1 MDVCRQKN
9 LSKKIPLE
17 CLMEDY
23 IRLTEIAKSDE
34 QTPISEIFSEIEK
47 INMIAERD
55 HKFRLI

>member
-34 QTPISEIFSEIEK
+34 QTPVSEIFPK
-47 INMIAERD
+47 
-55 HKFRLI
+55 